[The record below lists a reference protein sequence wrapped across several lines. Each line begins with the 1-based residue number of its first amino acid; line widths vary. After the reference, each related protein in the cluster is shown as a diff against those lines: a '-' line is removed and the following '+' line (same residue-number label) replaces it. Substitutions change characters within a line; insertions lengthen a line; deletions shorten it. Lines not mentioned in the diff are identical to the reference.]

1 MILQLSN
8 DWFLFFISVGI
19 AYCIY
24 EEVIR
29 ETYITPIVKKKR
41 KRLAAKYA
49 PILVAPV
56 FSGNVTRN
64 TFYLDILSLCRYIPC
79 NYLVPDDRNEQTENT
94 VKLPA
99 RQSVTIADAAIATA
113 ASIATSAA
121 TATESIENQE
131 GVLLKGVKVEEDVI
145 QMDVCRKI
153 QYPFMPG
160 CEPEGTNA
168 QTLASKY
175 PELSRPDIVRFLV
188 ARKGNLQAAQ
198 EMLEKCLSWRRLHF
212 PLKRLQVRNAFR
224 TKCFFPFRQAKDG
237 SPIVYMRGGLYDCN
251 VATPEEYVLA
261 AAYTIDWS
269 LKQYP
274 KEVNVTVLVHT
285 ATVAEGPNQS
295 ADTNFIKL
303 FIQVLSD
310 NYPERLKRLAIF
322 PFPWYGRAIW
332 GMLKV
337 FVDKRTQDKVML
349 LSDGSNGVP
358 SQLKE
363 FVDPKDMP
371 KFIGGTCE
379 DPVPDLFDTIQES

>member
-1 MILQLSN
+1 MLWIGFLSN
-8 DWFLFFISVGI
+8 DWFLFFISSGI
-19 AYCIY
+19 AICIF
-24 EEVIR
+24 EEVFKKTVVSTVIR
-29 ETYITPIVKKKR
+29 R
-41 KRLAAKYA
+41 KRISVTAKYA

-64 TFYLDILSLCRYIPC
+64 TFYLDLLSLSRYIPC
-79 NYLVPDDRNEQTENT
+79 NYLVPDDRNELTENT
-94 VKLPA
+94 VKAPIRPSFVA
-99 RQSVTIADAAIATA
+99 EVVATTVTL
-113 ASIATSAA
+113 SSTSS
-121 TATESIENQE
+121 EDVHEDDGPVI
-131 GVLLKGVKVEEDVI
+131 KGTKVEDVL

-153 QYPFMPG
+153 QFPFMPG
-160 CEPEGTNA
+160 CEPDGSNA
-168 QTLASKY
+168 ENLANKY

-188 ARKGNLQAAQ
+188 ARKGVLKAAE
-198 EMLEKCLSWRRLHF
+198 EMLGKCLSWRKLNF
-212 PLKRLQVRNAFR
+212 PLKGTQVRNAFR

-269 LKQYP
+269 LRQFP

-285 ATVAEGPNQS
+285 ATVADGPNQS
-295 ADTNFIKL
+295 ADTTFIKL

-349 LSDGSNGVP
+349 LSDGSNGIP
-358 SQLKE
+358 NQLKE

-371 KFIGGTCE
+371 RFIGGTCD
-379 DPVPDLFDTIQES
+379 DPVPDLFDTIPES